1 MQSEKK
7 WFSSIFFFQGIG
19 GGWSHLAVLSARSL
33 DYFWQGLGDW
43 YAVLEMEPWS
53 ADARQALACCPIS
66 PAPASIFMTLW
77 FVCCV

>member
-1 MQSEKK
+1 MVQQYLF
-7 WFSSIFFFQGIG
+7 FSGYWGRLVTPGCAQ
-19 GGWSHLAVLSARSL
+19 LARSL